1 MCLKHI
7 FAFTNFSLMN
17 EEAIIKGLAEKDEN
31 AFREMVKSF
40 QKNVFHTCLGFV
52 HNEKDA
58 EDISQEVFIEVYRSI
73 GKFRGDSKL
82 STWIYRI
89 AVNKSLNYLRKHK
102 HNRVMLS
109 IDQMFKSPQEPEVQA
124 NFEEPGKSDHNFE
137 RKELSKVLEKAIHSL
152 PKNQQIAFT
161 FSKYDD
167 MSYLQIAEIMDI
179 SLSAVESLIHRAKL
193 NLQKKLLNYWK
204 GKY

>member
-1 MCLKHI
+1 
-7 FAFTNFSLMN
+7 MN
-17 EEAIIKGLAEKDEN
+17 EEAIIKGLADKDEQ
-31 AFREMVKSF
+31 AFHEMVRSF
-40 QKNVFHTCLGFV
+40 QKNVYHTCLGFV

-58 EDISQEVFIEVYRSI
+58 EDISQEVFIEVHRSI

-102 HNRVMLS
+102 HNRVMYS
-109 IDQMFKSPQEPEVQA
+109 IDQMFKGPQDDAAQEGFA
-124 NFEEPGKSDHNFE
+124 EPGKNDQDLE
-137 RKELSKVLEKAIHSL
+137 KKELSKVLQKAIHSL
-152 PKNQQIAFT
+152 PKNQQIAFN
-161 FSKYDD
+161 FSKFDD
-167 MSYLQIAEIMDI
+167 MPYLEIAEVMDI